1 MKDSNR
7 IDDED
12 FDYQKPTT
20 LEDIEYTLNRKIDE
34 LEYKYY
40 GYDFRKVSW
49 FYDMFINYIPKELL
63 AAYIIREIIETEP
76 DDNGEVEIKH
86 IDNMSD
92 DLSERIKKY
101 KPIVVELDKLDKR
114 MSKSL
119 RIENKLFI
127 IDSQFASFL
136 GQELGELLTGTKARE
151 ARRNVDSFDE
161 INEVLAF
168 LYDVSCIDWERLSI
182 DLQNNHSAKQP
193 IKWTQ
198 IKSNLV
204 EQLKKSITN
213 LYLTKYDDA
222 RIDKLSTFIINNIIT
237 DSSIMTQIRS
247 NQYYADLS
255 AIRKSKCN
263 PVPKEKRVINY
274 DDRINHILPP
284 PIGKIT
290 PAPQRI
296 RGNGFHRGRVKT
308 MRSILFPNI
317 PHLPY

>member
-1 MKDSNR
+1 MFPLKISQ
-7 IDDED
+7 ISKSFSKIVLDDINFEVNNNEI
-12 FDYQKPTT
+12 FGFIGLNGQGKTT
-20 LEDIEYTLNRKIDE
+20 LIKIILD
-34 LEYKYY
+34 
-40 GYDFRKVSW
+40 
-49 FYDMFINYIPKELL
+49 LL
-63 AAYIIREIIETEP
+63 
-76 DDNGEVEIKH
+76 DQDNGEVEIKH

-119 RIENKLFI
+119 RRENKLFI

-198 IKSNLV
+198 IK
-204 EQLKKSITN
+204 E
-213 LYLTKYDDA
+213 
-222 RIDKLSTFIINNIIT
+222 
-237 DSSIMTQIRS
+237 
-247 NQYYADLS
+247 
-255 AIRKSKCN
+255 
-263 PVPKEKRVINY
+263 
-274 DDRINHILPP
+274 
-284 PIGKIT
+284 
-290 PAPQRI
+290 
-296 RGNGFHRGRVKT
+296 
-308 MRSILFPNI
+308 
-317 PHLPY
+317 